1 MLCNVA
7 ASLFKMYTKLIVIS
21 IVLTSSPMLEAF
33 FRPHLVGEPIENG
46 YIKHSV
52 IYCQIVCNYGFIS
65 SGKQVFLCIEEHP
78 TCVKTMAFIIG
89 M

>member
-1 MLCNVA
+1 M
-7 ASLFKMYTKLIVIS
+7 
-21 IVLTSSPMLEAF
+21 VLTSSPMLEAF
-33 FRPHLVGEPIENG
+33 FRPHLGGEPIENG